1 VSVVGDAANVINPYS
16 HIPVYRQLADILRQ
30 QIQGGEFGH
39 LDVLPSEKALVQT
52 YGVGRDTVR
61 SAIALLRDEGLVF
74 TVPHRGTYVGPRPE

>member
-1 VSVVGDAANVINPYS
+1 MNLVGDAANVINQYS
-16 HIPVYRQLADILRQ
+16 HVPVYRQLADILRK
-30 QIQGGEFGH
+30 QIERRELGH
-39 LDVLPSEKALVQT
+39 LDMLPSEKTLVQT